1 MNGERILDEEEEE
14 KEEKRRQTMETS
26 VWGMR

>member
-1 MNGERILDEEEEE
+1 MNGGRIVDEEVVVEG
-14 KEEKRRQTMETS
+14 KRRQTMETS